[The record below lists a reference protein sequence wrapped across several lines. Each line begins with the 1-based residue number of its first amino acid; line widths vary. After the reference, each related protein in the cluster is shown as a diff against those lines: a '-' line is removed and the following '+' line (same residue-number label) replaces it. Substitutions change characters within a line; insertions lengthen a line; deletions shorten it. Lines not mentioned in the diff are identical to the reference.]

1 MLTDNGKQKI
11 EDMISLKVGN
21 EIINV
26 AIPNESVTQ
35 TSNPQN
41 TNVANSVHTNINK
54 PSNETSAPAINVI
67 KNEST
72 IKNNDIIANTN
83 LSI

>member
-1 MLTDNGKQKI
+1 
-11 EDMISLKVGN
+11 MISLKVGN

-35 TSNPQN
+35 TPNSQN
-41 TNVANSVHTNINK
+41 TNVSNSVHTNINK
-54 PSNETSAPAINVI
+54 PSNETSVPAINVI